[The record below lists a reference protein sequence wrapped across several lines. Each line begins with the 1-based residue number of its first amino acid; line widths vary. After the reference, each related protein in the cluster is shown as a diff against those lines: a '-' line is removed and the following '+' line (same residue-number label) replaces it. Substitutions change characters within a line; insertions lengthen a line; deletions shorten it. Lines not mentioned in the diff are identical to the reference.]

1 MEAFPPLAFAQFL
14 LVAWGAL
21 WLLKR
26 NDEIPILIAAF
37 FTYCGAYRYY
47 AVEKLGGT
55 WVDVSPFGFEQLT
68 SESAIKALPFMIVGQ
83 MVMVTTY
90 CLLQSHTIPVSSFT
104 LPQRATD
111 WIRPKLLILSL
122 AIFPLVAV
130 TRAAASAQFNESGSY
145 AFGVSSYLLL
155 FPMVLTSIGL
165 LWVLLW
171 RTGGLDGHKLL
182 KAVAL
187 ISIAGVIWQSFD
199 VSGRYKFLGWMIAVG
214 IIVSAHLKTRI
225 KIVLQTFISIL
236 VILIFSFAGAL
247 RYSGIDDD
255 KTKSASWD
263 RAVQAED
270 ANMLDGLVLIQ
281 QVYPERLP
289 YALGGSHAEILLRP
303 IPRSIWPGK
312 PVGGYMNKL
321 GLTIAEGRGTLGIS
335 PSLIGS
341 FYAEGSWFGIFFFA
355 SLYGAALAGII
366 RYAASLQPGASVLVR
381 AVVCAALVP
390 LLRGGDLPGIYAWL
404 GMSFWP
410 VAIFLYTHHRYLKL
424 KAPVQSQDSEPAIIP
439 LDPLPTAPALPSKS
453 RHPHPGLQGVDL
465 E

>member
-14 LVAWGAL
+14 LLAWGIF

-37 FTYCGAYRYY
+37 FTYCGAYRFY
-47 AVEKLGGT
+47 AVENLGGT
-55 WVDVSPFGFEQLT
+55 WVNISPFGFDELT
-68 SESAIKALPFMIVGQ
+68 SALAIEALPFMILGQ
-83 MVMVTTY
+83 AIMVAAY
-90 CLLQSHTIPVSSFT
+90 CLLQTRTIPVSSFS
-104 LPQRATD
+104 LPPRATD
-111 WIRPKLLILSL
+111 WLRPKLLILSL

-171 RTGGLDGHKLL
+171 RTGGLDGNKML

-187 ISIAGVIWQSFD
+187 ITIAGVVWQSFD

-214 IIVSAHLKTRI
+214 IILSAHLKTRV
-225 KIVLQTFISIL
+225 KIVLQTVISIM
-236 VILIFSFAGAL
+236 VIFVFSLAGAL
-247 RYSGIDDD
+247 RYSAIDDD

-263 RAVQAED
+263 RAIQAED
-270 ANMLDGLVLIQ
+270 ANMLDGFALLR
-281 QVYPERLP
+281 QVYPERLRHTI
-289 YALGGSHAEILLRP
+289 GGGHAEILLRP
-303 IPRSIWPGK
+303 IPRSIWPEK

-341 FYAEGSWFGIFFFA
+341 FYAEGSWFGIFFFSA
-355 SLYGAALAGII
+355 LYGAVLAGIV
-366 RYAASLQPGASVLVR
+366 RYAATLQPGGSVLVR

-410 VAIFLYTHHRYLKL
+410 VAIFLYTHNRSLKL
-424 KAPVQSQDSEPAIIP
+424 EAGIPEAEPEVERETISV
-439 LDPLPTAPALPSKS
+439 DPLPSPRSKS
-453 RHPHPGLQGVDL
+453 RHPHPGLQGVNLD
-465 E
+465 